1 MANRYSSI
9 VVKIGSNL
17 LTRDDG
23 MLNVARMAHF
33 VDQIAAL
40 QKKGVRVILV
50 SSGAVAAGRAEVEPQ
65 KKHDTVSR
73 RQLWSAVG
81 QVKLINRYADLF
93 REHGLTCA
101 QVLTTKENFSD
112 RQHYLNMRNCIN
124 TLLES
129 SVIPIINENDAI
141 SVTELMFTDN
151 DELSGLIASMMDVE
165 ALFLLTNVDG
175 VFRGNP
181 GEPGS
186 ELIRHIA
193 VGETVSEELISA
205 QKSNFGRG
213 GMLTKS
219 SIASKLAGQ
228 GVAVHIANGIHLNIL
243 TNLMEPEAD
252 LPHTWFEPEKR
263 KSNTVKKWLAHSDD
277 FARGEVFV
285 NDGARDALLSERAT
299 SLLTIGITGVQGQFK
314 TGDIVRVKDVS
325 GKLLGLGKAGFSS
338 KIVEREMGS
347 KYEKPFI
354 HYDYLY
360 LG

>member
-1 MANRYSSI
+1 MAKSYSSI

-50 SSGAVAAGRAEVEPQ
+50 SSGAVAAGRAEAEPQ

-129 SVIPIINENDAI
+129 GVVPVINENDAI

-175 VFRGNP
+175 VYRGNP
-181 GEPGS
+181 GTPGS

-193 VGETVSEELISA
+193 AGETISEELVSA
-205 QKSNFGRG
+205 EKSNFGRG

-219 SIASKLAGQ
+219 TIASKLAGQ
-228 GVAVHIANGIHLNIL
+228 GVAVFIANGNRLNIL
-243 TNLMEPEAD
+243 SDLMNND
-252 LPHTWFEPEKR
+252 LDIPHTWYEPGRR

-277 FARGEVFV
+277 FARGEVVV
-285 NDGARDALLSERAT
+285 NDGARDALLSARAT

-314 TGDIVRVKDVS
+314 TGDIVRVKDTG

-347 KYEKPFI
+347 KYDKPFI